1 MSVIINIYKTVAYV
15 DAYSKSGEM
24 DDPIWP
30 RSSFTWDGEAGQVRD
45 IQVYARND
53 GTSPAYS
60 VVAEVVDVSGPDES
74 TWSKLAATQAALD
87 GATPGNS
94 LALGDIV
101 SGGTISFWMRVAV
114 PSETDPDDKTDLR
127 LRTTASMSSSSS
139 SSSLS
144 SSSSSA
150 SSSSQSS
157 ISSHSSGSSSSSE
170 SSSSSSGTGYFCDGW
185 LLAVA
190 HWPDNNVYIYDGIGT
205 LNLIDTID
213 TPGEYPD
220 AVTMFAGDLIVADSE
235 NQMIYVLI
243 GTTSAIR
250 TSFATPGIPTGLA
263 IINNNLIHSEKG
275 DYPVG
280 KIYVHVGMT
289 SVISE
294 SFDSPSEM
302 ADALAAADGDLIS
315 TDNWDKRIYFH
326 SGLAR
331 AIASYYDC
339 YRLNIEPYF
348 PDVRGLAYDPCG
360 NLLEYDT
367 RAKRLYV
374 HLGLSS
380 SIQAQ
385 VNYDM
390 EFTGIGIP
398 HLSSSSSSSSGSTEF
413 LGDGMNIGAWNL
425 ATIGAWQPSY
435 SQSSSSSSSS
445 SSA

>member
-1 MSVIINIYKTVAYV
+1 MSVIINIYKTAAHL
-15 DAYSKSGEM
+15 DAYSKSGVL

-30 RSSFTWDGEAGQVRD
+30 RSSFTWDGEVGQVRD

-53 GTSPAYS
+53 GTSTAYS

-74 TWSKLAATQAALD
+74 TWSKLATSQAALD
-87 GATPGNS
+87 GAAPGNS
-94 LALGDIV
+94 LALGDLA
-101 SGGTISFWMRVAV
+101 SGGTISFWMRVTV
-114 PSETDPDDKTDLR
+114 PGDTEPEDKTDLR
-127 LRTTASMSSSSS
+127 LRTTASWSSSSS
-139 SSSLS
+139 SSSTS
-144 SSSSSA
+144 SSSSSN

-205 LNLIDTID
+205 LNLIDTVE

-220 AVTMFAGDLIVADSE
+220 AVTMLDGDLIVADSE
-235 NQMIYVLI
+235 NQMIYILV

-250 TSFATPGIPTGLA
+250 TSFTTPGIPTGLCV
-263 IINNNLIHSEKG
+263 IGGNLIHSEVG
-275 DYPVG
+275 NYPVG
-280 KIYVHVGMT
+280 TIYLHDGIT
-289 SVISE
+289 STIIS
-294 SFDSPSEM
+294 SFDTPSEM
-302 ADALAAADGDLIS
+302 ANALAAADGDLIS

-326 SGLAR
+326 SGLSKT
-331 AIASYYDC
+331 ITSYYDC
-339 YRLNIEPYF
+339 YRLNIEPCF

-374 HLGLSS
+374 HSGLSS

-385 VNYDM
+385 INYNM
-390 EFTGIGIP
+390 EFTGIGTPQTGCPAPDTYGLNRGGYNLMTSGGIQEQA
-398 HLSSSSSSSSGSTEF
+398 LSSSSSSSSST
-413 LGDGMNIGAWNL
+413 
-425 ATIGAWQPSY
+425 
-435 SQSSSSSSSS
+435 
-445 SSA
+445 